1 MNEGSDAQNVGNAAM
16 KEFYTLMG
24 QKDDADSDTDADEA
38 DDDDGDDTGDTDDK
52 EP

>member
-1 MNEGSDAQNVGNAAM
+1 MNEGSDAQNVGNVAM

-24 QKDDADSDTDADEA
+24 QKDDADSETDSDNADE
-38 DDDDGDDTGDTDDK
+38 DDTGDTEEA